1 MSRYIIAMDAGTTS
15 ARCILFDR
23 QGTIRSAAQRE
34 FAQHYPKPGWVE
46 HDPMEI
52 WSAQL
57 AVTGEAMRKIGARPE
72 DIAAIGITN
81 QRETTIVWDA
91 ATGEPV
97 CPAIVWQ
104 CRRTADRIER
114 LRADGWGEKLRDRTG
129 LIPDAY
135 FSATK
140 LAWILDNVPGARE
153 RAEGGEL
160 LFGTVDTWL
169 IWNLTEGRVH
179 ATDRTNASRTMLYDI
194 HRLCWDEEIL
204 DYFRIPRAMLPEVR
218 PSSGS
223 FGETTRLGGSIP
235 ITGAAGDQQ
244 AALFGQ
250 CGFGPGDVK
259 STYGTGG
266 FLLLNT
272 GETAVRSEQGLLT
285 TIAAAPGDEVRYA
298 LEGSVFVAGA
308 AIQWLRD
315 ELGLLENSPQSEAF
329 CNAVP
334 DSGGIYVV
342 PAFTGLGAPYWEP
355 YARGT
360 VVGLT
365 RGVSR
370 AHLIRATVE
379 SLAYQTGDLLR
390 AMSREAGVEVS
401 ALKVDGGACAN
412 DFLMQ
417 FQADISDIV
426 IQRPAC
432 IETTALGAAYLAGLS
447 AGYWKDPEEIRANW
461 ACQREF
467 RPVMEEET
475 RARLQKGWKRAVRC
489 AVAWAAEESGD
500 ESMGQE

>member
-1 MSRYIIAMDAGTTS
+1 MKQYIAALDAGTTS
-15 ARCILFDR
+15 SRCILFDR
-23 QGTIRSAAQRE
+23 HGMIRSVAQRE

-52 WSAQL
+52 LSTQRS
-57 AVTGEAMRKIGARPE
+57 VTLEAMRKAGARPE

-81 QRETTIVWDA
+81 QRETTVVWDA

-104 CRRTADRIER
+104 CRRTADRIEQ
-114 LRADGWGEKLRDRTG
+114 LRADGWTDRLRDRTG

-140 LAWILDNVPGARE
+140 LAWILDHIPGARE
-153 RAEGGEL
+153 RAQAGEL

-204 DYFRIPRAMLPEVR
+204 AYFRIPKAMLPQVR
-218 PSSGS
+218 PSCGL
-223 FGETTRLGGSIP
+223 FGHTACFGGSIP

-250 CGFGPGDVK
+250 CGFQAGDVK

-272 GETAVRSEQGLLT
+272 GEKAVRSEQGLLT
-285 TIAAAPGDEVRYA
+285 TIAASAGDTVQYA

-315 ELGLLENSPQSEAF
+315 ELGLLTDSSQSEAF
-329 CNAVP
+329 CRSVP
-334 DSGGIYVV
+334 DAGGVYVV

-360 VVGLT
+360 IVGLT
-365 RGVSR
+365 RGAGR
-370 AHLIRATVE
+370 AQLIRATVE

-390 AMSREAGVEVS
+390 SMSREAGVEPAV
-401 ALKVDGGACAN
+401 LKVDGGASAN

-417 FQADISDIV
+417 FQADISDLV
-426 IQRPAC
+426 IRRPAC
-432 IETTALGAAYLAGLS
+432 TETTALGAAYLAGL
-447 AGYWKDPEEIRANW
+447 AVGYWKDQEEIRSNW
-461 ACQREF
+461 TCQREF
-467 RPVMEEET
+467 RPAMDAET
-475 RARLQKGWKRAVRC
+475 RSRLRRGWDRAVRC
-489 AVAWAAEESGD
+489 ALAWAADEEA
-500 ESMGQE
+500 